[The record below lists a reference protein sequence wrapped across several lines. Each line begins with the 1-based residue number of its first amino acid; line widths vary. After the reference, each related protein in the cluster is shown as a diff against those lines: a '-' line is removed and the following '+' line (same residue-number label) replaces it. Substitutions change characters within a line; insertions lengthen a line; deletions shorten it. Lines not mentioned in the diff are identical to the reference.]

1 MSWTF
6 PYFGETE
13 ELNETV
19 RASAPGSFVQ
29 LSDGCT
35 HYELSNPP
43 LPVGAPFGD
52 DKGKGV
58 RAPVVLVHGFSVPY
72 FIWDPTF
79 DFLTKSGFRVLR
91 YDLFGRGYSDRSK
104 VRYDIDT
111 FCGQLRELL
120 DTLAFDRVLLMGLSL
135 GGPISATFT
144 TRYPERVQKLV
155 LIDPAGARSVV
166 LLKSAIAEIMPE
178 VSGLLPAPFRS
189 GPRAKEFESD
199 FYDPAHLKAF
209 TEKYM
214 VQMKYKG
221 FTRAILATVRHG
233 MLGDFSDTYRQVG
246 RQGTPVMLLWG
257 SDDKTVPF
265 TQSDIIREAIP
276 QVEFHAFERCGH
288 IPHYEKPEEVNP
300 LLLEFLK

>member
-6 PYFGETE
+6 PYLGETE
-13 ELNETV
+13 ELNEAT
-19 RASAPGSFVQ
+19 RAKAPGSFVQ

-35 HYELSNPP
+35 HYELGGQQYGQPI
-43 LPVGAPFGD
+43 
-52 DKGKGV
+52 
-58 RAPVVLVHGFSVPY
+58 VLVHGFSVPY

-79 DFLTKSGFRVLR
+79 EFLTKSGLRVLR
-91 YDLFGRGYSDRSK
+91 YDLFGRGYSDRPK
-104 VRYDIDT
+104 ARYDIDT

-120 DTLAFDRVLLMGLSL
+120 DTLGFERVILMGLSL

-144 TRYPERVQKLV
+144 ARYPERVQKLV

-166 LLKSAIAEIMPE
+166 LLKAAIAEIMPGI
-178 VSGLLPAPFRS
+178 SGLLPGLLRS
-189 GPRAKEFESD
+189 GRRAKKFESN

-214 VQMKYKG
+214 VQLKYKG
-221 FTRAILATVRHG
+221 FMGAILATIRHG
-233 MLGDFSDTYRQVG
+233 MLDEFLDTYRRVG
-246 RQGTPVMLLWG
+246 HQGTPVMLLWG
-257 SDDKTVPF
+257 RDDKTVPF
-265 TQSDIIREAIP
+265 EQSNDIRAAIP
-276 QVEFHAFERCGH
+276 QVEFHAFEHCGH